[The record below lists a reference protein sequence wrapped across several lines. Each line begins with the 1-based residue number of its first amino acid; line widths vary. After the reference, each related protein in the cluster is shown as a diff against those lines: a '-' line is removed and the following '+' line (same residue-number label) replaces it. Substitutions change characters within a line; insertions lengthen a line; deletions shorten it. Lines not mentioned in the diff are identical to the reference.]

1 MAKCM
6 SYGLERGLSA
16 RSAIPILRA
25 WHDKQARE
33 REMLKTKLF
42 RAVVEISRDLYEDSR
57 AEMLDGRHTT
67 AALLERTSDAVINDA
82 AAALAEPT
90 LENLSF
96 CVATQ
101 KPRGGSEKYKRTG
114 FASRVVSKVPQ
125 VANNGEL

>member
-1 MAKCM
+1 M

-90 LENLSF
+90 LLPIWKIFRS
-96 CVATQ
+96 
-101 KPRGGSEKYKRTG
+101 
-114 FASRVVSKVPQ
+114 ASRRRNQEEALRNIRELDSQ
-125 VANNGEL
+125 VG